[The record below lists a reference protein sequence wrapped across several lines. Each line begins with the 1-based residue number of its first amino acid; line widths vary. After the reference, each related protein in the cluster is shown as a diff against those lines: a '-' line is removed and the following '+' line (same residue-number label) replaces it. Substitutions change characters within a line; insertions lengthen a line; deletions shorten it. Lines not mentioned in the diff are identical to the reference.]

1 MSTMLQR
8 AVAVLL
14 ASAYLAVAAS
24 QPIST
29 RGPLR
34 MLPGGGRSR
43 LVLPERLNTT
53 ARPTPSQQRQPHG
66 LAQTPLL
73 AAQRGPPRVLPGG
86 GRGHLV
92 EDTTTKAADAQGG
105 AQAAG
110 QDLNLKHV
118 VSATSRAG
126 GRRRMA
132 CWSCG
137 QWGRTGVTQQQ
148 EQQEPLQLQAPS
160 QVLPSWRSLLLLEGA
175 RQGWQG

>member
-34 MLPGGGRSR
+34 MLPGGGRSQ
-43 LVLPERLNTT
+43 LVLPERLDTT

-66 LAQTPLL
+66 LAQTPL

-92 EDTTTKAADAQGG
+92 EDTTTKTADAQGG

-126 GRRRMA
+126 GRRMLELR
-132 CWSCG
+132 SVG
-137 QWGRTGVTQQQ
+137 QNRGDAAAGATGATAV
-148 EQQEPLQLQAPS
+148 A
-160 QVLPSWRSLLLLEGA
+160 GA
-175 RQGWQG
+175 